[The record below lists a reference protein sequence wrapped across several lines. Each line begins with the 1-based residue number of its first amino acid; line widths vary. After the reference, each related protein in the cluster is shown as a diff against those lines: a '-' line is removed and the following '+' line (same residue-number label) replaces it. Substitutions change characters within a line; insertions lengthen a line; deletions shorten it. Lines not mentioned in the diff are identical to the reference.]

1 MASPLPTVVLCG
13 LYLAVVRVLG
23 PLYMRGRQPYSLQYP
38 MLAYNLFQVIF
49 NGWIFMGKLINQCLN
64 T

>member
-13 LYLAVVRVLG
+13 LYLAVVRLLG

-49 NGWIFMGKLINQCLN
+49 NGWIFMGK
-64 T
+64 